1 MRTSSLI
8 IRGDLSADEDVRI
21 EGSFE
26 GSIDLHGHDLLTGER
41 SRVDASVSA
50 RTVTLLGEITGH
62 IVADAVDIGRTA
74 DVQANVMT
82 KQLTLADGARFN
94 GSVNTERARA
104 AVEVARH
111 RSGQRVRP
119 AAG

>member
-1 MRTSSLI
+1 
-8 IRGDLSADEDVRI
+8 
-21 EGSFE
+21 
-26 GSIDLHGHDLLTGER
+26 
-41 SRVDASVSA
+41 
-50 RTVTLLGEITGH
+50 LLGEITGH